1 MKRYTIAY
9 RYVIFDY
16 VEVEAKSL
24 EEAKEL
30 AFDITYPSH
39 EYITQCASFE
49 IDEQETQAI
58 NENI

>member
-1 MKRYTIAY
+1 MKTYTVAY

-16 VEVEAKSL
+16 VEVEATSL
-24 EEAKEL
+24 EEAKKM

-58 NENI
+58 NDK

>member
-1 MKRYTIAY
+1 MKTYTIAY

-39 EYITQCASFE
+39 EYITQCTSFE

-58 NENI
+58 NSK